1 MCRFQKCILLF
12 LSGVFAA
19 RFDSISLA
27 KNSLLL
33 LAALPGLTLFCI
45 VASLKVPAMI
55 IYDVATEEFPQHN
68 VADRNWHYFCFVQL
82 WEAFSVKGNKQTRT
96 HARVRTHKERERE
109 KEKKRESIIIIFKV
123 CLYHFHVFSTF
134 TANKPFKVTLSFQ
147 QNFCMICTQFCFLNF
162 SF

>member
-1 MCRFQKCILLF
+1 MSRFQKCILLF

-19 RFDSISLA
+19 RFDPISLA

-33 LAALPGLTLFCI
+33 LAALPDLTLFCA

-55 IYDVATEEFPQHN
+55 IYDVGTEEFPQHN

-96 HARVRTHKERERE
+96 HARVRTHKERER
-109 KEKKRESIIIIFKV
+109 KRKRERVLLLFSRYV
-123 CLYHFHVFSTF
+123 CITF
-134 TANKPFKVTLSFQ
+134 MFFQ
-147 QNFCMICTQFCFLNF
+147 LLLLISLLK
-162 SF
+162 SL

>member
-1 MCRFQKCILLF
+1 MSRFQKCILLF

-82 WEAFSVKGNKQTRT
+82 WEAFSVKGNKHTRT
-96 HARVRTHKERERE
+96 HARVRTHKERER
-109 KEKKRESIIIIFKV
+109 KRKRERVLLLFSRYV
-123 CLYHFHVFSTF
+123 CITF
-134 TANKPFKVTLSFQ
+134 MFFQ
-147 QNFCMICTQFCFLNF
+147 LLLLISLLK
-162 SF
+162 SL

>member
-1 MCRFQKCILLF
+1 MSRFQKCILLF

-82 WEAFSVKGNKQTRT
+82 WEAFSVKGNK
-96 HARVRTHKERERE
+96 HARMHACAHTKRERER
-109 KEKKRESIIIIFKV
+109 KRKRERVLLLFSRYV
-123 CLYHFHVFSTF
+123 CITF
-134 TANKPFKVTLSFQ
+134 MFFQ
-147 QNFCMICTQFCFLNF
+147 LLLLISLLK
-162 SF
+162 SL

>member
-1 MCRFQKCILLF
+1 MSRFQKCILLF

-96 HARVRTHKERERE
+96 HARVRTHKERER
-109 KEKKRESIIIIFKV
+109 KRKRERVLLLFSRYV
-123 CLYHFHVFSTF
+123 CITF
-134 TANKPFKVTLSFQ
+134 MFFQ
-147 QNFCMICTQFCFLNF
+147 LLLLISLLK
-162 SF
+162 SL

>member
-19 RFDSISLA
+19 RFAPISLA

-33 LAALPGLTLFCI
+33 LAALPVLTLFCA

-55 IYDVATEEFPQHN
+55 IYDMATEEFPQHN
-68 VADRNWHYFCFVQL
+68 VADMNWHYFCFVQL
-82 WEAFSVKGNKQTRT
+82 WEAFRVKENKHTRT

-123 CLYHFHVFSTF
+123 CLFHFHVFSTF